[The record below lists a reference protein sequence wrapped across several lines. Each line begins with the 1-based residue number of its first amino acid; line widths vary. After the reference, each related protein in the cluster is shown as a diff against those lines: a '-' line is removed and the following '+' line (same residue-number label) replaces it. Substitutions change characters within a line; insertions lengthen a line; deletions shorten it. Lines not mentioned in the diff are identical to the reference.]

1 MSIGQK
7 TSDHCKSHIYT
18 NPMNW
23 FSLFAFYALWWSH
36 LKISFPF
43 IWTEVINM
51 GLCGKILLL
60 NKLTFIYTITVFL
73 SSKEKEKKNYTGIQ
87 LFTYLTYF

>member
-1 MSIGQK
+1 
-7 TSDHCKSHIYT
+7 
-18 NPMNW
+18 
-23 FSLFAFYALWWSH
+23 
-36 LKISFPF
+36 
-43 IWTEVINM
+43 M

-87 LFTYLTYF
+87 LFTYLTFLTHLI